1 MILSLNSIFL
11 FLYIT
16 AGVLF
21 NLFIDGLT
29 WFLFKYGYLNREDDA
44 HIPWNTS
51 TKIMVTFTWPAVL
64 VFLIWTVFINP
75 QKTED
80 E

>member
-1 MILSLNSIFL
+1 MNEIYLYVTIGIF
-11 FLYIT
+11 
-16 AGVLF
+16 F
-21 NLFIDGLT
+21 NLFIDFT
-29 WFLFKYGYLNREDDA
+29 VWVLFKYKFLTEKDKIE
-44 HIPWNTS
+44 HLPWDTR

-64 VFLIWTVFINP
+64 LFLIWTVFINP

>member
-1 MILSLNSIFL
+1 MTLSLNSI

-29 WFLFKYGYLNREDDA
+29 WILFKYGYLNREDEA
-44 HIPWNTS
+44 NIPWNTS
-51 TKIMVTFTWPAVL
+51 TKIIVTFTWPAVL